1 MTRGLRAALLG
12 LFTTL
17 FALLGVVNPQPAWA
31 ATDSVDSWAI
41 QYAVQPNGRVRATE
55 TLVYRFGSS
64 GRQGITRSFVTRE
77 AYDDRHDAVYGVEN
91 VRVSASDG
99 ASAQW
104 QPRTDV
110 DGRNE
115 NYTLRIG
122 SAGQYIQT
130 RSVTYTITYE
140 IVGAM
145 RTFSGYD
152 EFSWDA
158 ISGETPMVRNIT
170 VSVSVP
176 GGVKD
181 VLCSSATP
189 PSKSD
194 CSSARVNGGKA
205 EFTQASKAPGEVL
218 TVAAKIGAGKISDN
232 APHLT
237 SRADADEVALQKVG
251 MGAGLLSLVVSPLLG
266 MMWWRRRGRDLR
278 YVGLPPGVI
287 PGPGERTPQK
297 PSDDIEIPVAFSPPR
312 ISVAEAGLLADG
324 ILDTKET
331 TATLVDLAVR
341 GAVKLSSEP
350 GSARVQLVDP
360 SVATRPHEQVL
371 LQRLFGGA
379 GSEEIDLSDQGSMH
393 LAHSALV
400 TSVRNQVASNRWFT
414 AVPSATGASFG
425 CSGVMMLAF
434 AWFFFGGTLSSV
446 LWLLLPVIPLA
457 LTVLVVRS
465 KARRGQRTGLGRAL
479 TDQVEGFRTYLATAE
494 ADQLRFEEGED
505 IFSRYLPWAI
515 LFGLTDRWADLCA
528 QLVRMGRL
536 SAEPPVW
543 YYGPYD
549 HWNFYVF
556 NNSLNTIDHAAAP
569 EIHVPSS
576 VGHSGSGFGGGS
588 SFGGGGGFSG
598 GGGGGGGVGSW

>member
-1 MTRGLRAALLG
+1 MTRALRAALLG
-12 LFTTL
+12 LFTVL
-17 FALLGVVNPQPAWA
+17 FALLGAVNPQRAWA
-31 ATDSVDSWAI
+31 ATDSVDSWRIA
-41 QYAVQPNGRVRATE
+41 YTVQPNGTVRATE
-55 TLVYRFGSS
+55 TLVYRFGTS

-77 AYDDRHDAVYGVEN
+77 AYDDKQDAVYDVSNVE
-91 VRVSASDG
+91 VTASDG
-99 ASAQW
+99 ASAHW
-104 QPRTDV
+104 QPRVDT

-115 NYTLRIG
+115 SYTLRIG
-122 SAGQYIQT
+122 TAGQYIQT
-130 RSVTYTITYE
+130 RTVSYTISYD
-140 IVGAM
+140 ISGAM
-145 RTFSGYD
+145 RTFKGYD

-181 VLCSSATP
+181 VFCSSATP
-189 PSKSD
+189 PSKAD
-194 CSSARVNGGKA
+194 CTSARVNGGKA

-218 TVAAKIGAGKISDN
+218 TVAAKLGAGQVTDN

-237 SRADADEVALQKVG
+237 SRADAQDIALQKTG
-251 MGAGLLSLVVSPLLG
+251 MGAGLLSLVLSPILG
-266 MMWWRRRGRDLR
+266 LMWWRRRGRDLR

-287 PGPGERTPQK
+287 PGPGERAPQK
-297 PSDDIEIPVAFSPPR
+297 PSDAIEIPVAFSPPR

-341 GAVKLSSEP
+341 GAVKLASEP
-350 GSARVQLVDP
+350 GSARVQLVDF
-360 SVATRPHEQVL
+360 SVATQPHEQVL
-371 LQRLFGGA
+371 LQRLFAGA
-379 GSEEIDLSDQGSMH
+379 DGEIDLSDQGSMH

-400 TSVRNQVASNRWFT
+400 TSVRNQVAASNWFT
-414 AVPSATGASFG
+414 AIPSAARASFS
-425 CSGVMMLAF
+425 CSGIMMLGF
-434 AWFFFGGTLSSV
+434 AWFFFGGSLSSAM
-446 LWLLLPVIPLA
+446 WLLLPVVPIA
-457 LTVLVVRS
+457 LTVMVVRA

-569 EIHVPSS
+569 EISVPSS
-576 VGHSGSGFGGGS
+576 VGSSGSGFGGGS